1 MPRGTWCN
9 QNHFENRPACLPER
23 YSEITRLTY
32 TFGEVIP
39 TVPYSQCMHCNRLL
53 WDHCPPSTQSL
64 PVKPYTPS
72 LLLTFICWPQVP
84 AQAVAANQQP
94 KALAP
99 AGPQDLAAVQHI
111 PGGAQHVLS
120 SSLQEGPSI
129 AQHSAMVKPRS
140 RQLPAGSLR
149 TAAWL
154 LYHLV
159 AQGSELPAAP
169 AHISDVTS
177 LCAQFQ

>member
-120 SSLQEGPSI
+120 SSLQVPAGRP
-129 AQHSAMVKPRS
+129 QHSTAQRRGQAKVKAVACRKLTHSSMVALSSCRPR
-140 RQLPAGSLR
+140 Q
-149 TAAWL
+149 
-154 LYHLV
+154 
-159 AQGSELPAAP
+159 
-169 AHISDVTS
+169 
-177 LCAQFQ
+177 